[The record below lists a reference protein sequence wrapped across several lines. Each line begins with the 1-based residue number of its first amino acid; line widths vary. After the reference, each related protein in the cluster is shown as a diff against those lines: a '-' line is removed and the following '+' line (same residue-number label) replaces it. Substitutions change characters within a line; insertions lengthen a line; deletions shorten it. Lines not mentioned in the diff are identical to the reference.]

1 MISKLNPRG
10 SDMDRSRVE
19 GTERGLNSHNKRI
32 VYSIG
37 IWHGFGSSSIVFKSP
52 LLDIASLQKGFGL
65 IILLWTDGLVCGK
78 FFSLP

>member
-37 IWHGFGSSSIVFKSP
+37 IWHGFGSSSIVLK
-52 LLDIASLQKGFGL
+52 
-65 IILLWTDGLVCGK
+65 VHY
-78 FFSLP
+78 